1 MAVSPGALPDLDLR
15 GRPSYAT
22 FPDGGYASVLPS
34 LDKSRSSA
42 STTAGPSESSQDAEL
57 ALPRQRKP
65 GEVCRP
71 RRRLHPRYLLA
82 PS

>member
-34 LDKSRSSA
+34 LDKSRSST
-42 STTAGPSESSQDAEL
+42 STAAGPRESSQDVEL
-57 ALPRQRKP
+57 AMPRQRKP
-65 GEVCRP
+65 GEVCRLRP
-71 RRRLHPRYLLA
+71 RLHPRHLLA
-82 PS
+82 PA